1 MMRKRSWLG
10 LTVLTGGAY
19 LLYRHEQE
27 KLDAVP
33 PLPAEEAQA
42 LVERALSR
50 LRLPTAPDLQPEL
63 AFDTNFEGKFI
74 GLRCPRTHRI
84 YPYRDR
90 VLDLLEREPPLTPA
104 QRSLNGPFTS
114 WAYDRL
120 RASVLMMGLLPFAQE
135 AAAVAERLRLG
146 PGDEVLD
153 LCCGPG
159 NFTVEWAHRVGP
171 QGLVIGLDLSAAM
184 LRRAAYHAYQAGLGN
199 VLLIRGD
206 AQALPFADGAFSRVN
221 CSGGLHQLPDLPR
234 ALREIARVS
243 RSGAT
248 LCASTF
254 ASTAEDRYAA
264 LKDFVREAAALHFV
278 SLERLGSDLERLG
291 YIDPRWEMAGRWFGY
306 LNTQKA

>member
-10 LTVLTGGAY
+10 LTILTGGAY
-19 LLYRHEQE
+19 LLYRHEQD
-27 KLDAVP
+27 KLDEVP
-33 PLPAEEAQA
+33 PLSAEEAQA
-42 LVERALSR
+42 LVERALPR

-63 AFDTNFEGKFI
+63 AFDTDFDGKFI

-104 QRSLNGPFTS
+104 QRSLNRPFTS

-120 RASVLMMGLLPFAQE
+120 RASVLVMGLPPFSQE
-135 AAAVAERLRLG
+135 VAAVGDRLRLG
-146 PGDEVLD
+146 PGDDVLD

-159 NFTVEWAHRVGP
+159 NFTMEWAQRVGP
-171 QGLVIGLDLSAAM
+171 QGLVVGLDLSAAM
-184 LRRAAYHAYQAGLGN
+184 LRRAAYRAYRAGVGN

-206 AQALPFADGAFSRVN
+206 AQALPFADGAFGKVN
-221 CSGGLHQLPDLPR
+221 CSAGLHQLPDLPR

-243 RSGAT
+243 RPCAM

-254 ASTAEDRYAA
+254 ASAAQDPYAA
-264 LKDFVREAAALHFV
+264 IKGLIHEAAALNFV
-278 SLERLGSDLERLG
+278 SLERLGADLERLG
-291 YIDPRWEMAGRWFGY
+291 YVDPRWMMTGRWFGY
-306 LNTQKA
+306 LSAQKA